1 MSEKNKVQILNENEL
16 SAVNGGYHFPQED
29 FDAAYPIGQMVRFG
43 YIHSEKNDNVYY
55 EWVGKVLEI
64 VPEYP
69 EGFFYKLELDEQAR
83 QIANT
88 SYLLIWY
95 ECVLGLA

>member
-16 SAVNGGYHFPQED
+16 SAVSGGYRFPQED

-43 YIHSEKNDNVYY
+43 YCHSEKNDIVYY

-69 EGFFYKLELDEQAR
+69 EGFFYKLELDEQGK

>member
-16 SAVNGGYHFPQED
+16 SAVSGGYHFPQED
-29 FDAAYPIGQMVRFG
+29 FAAAYPIGQMVRFG
-43 YIHSEKNDNVYY
+43 YIHCEKNDNVYY

-69 EGFFYKLELDEQAR
+69 EGFFYKLELDEQGK